1 MKSHSR
7 YYHIKECSMN
17 NGEDA
22 FIVLMAIVFVITV
35 IAMGVYYA

>member
-1 MKSHSR
+1 MESHSR

-17 NGEDA
+17 NGEDV
-22 FIVLMAIVFVITV
+22 FVILMDIVFVITV

>member
-1 MKSHSR
+1 MESHSR
-7 YYHIKECSMN
+7 YNYPKECSMN

-35 IAMGVYYA
+35 IAIGVYYA

>member
-1 MKSHSR
+1 MESHSR
-7 YYHIKECSMN
+7 YYYIKECGM

>member
-1 MKSHSR
+1 MESHSR
-7 YYHIKECSMN
+7 HYHIKECSMN